1 MLQNFT
7 LFTSDQTKK
16 KYPNFSKRMAAVSG
30 GARDARVSFSCFKLL
45 KDITL
50 LNDIYKN
57 YKPTPKT
64 SSALALFDA
73 GLIGSHFIY
82 AIFENSTFY
91 NRIGA
96 TKKDRSDTYG
106 KLFSFFW
113 TVYIVIA
120 VNKKLYELKHFV
132 PSKDQENDKLRK
144 KIIYLEM
151 FSNACDIFNAFGG
164 SGIPKA
170 LVGRDFSNSLKG
182 LGCTV
187 AAGTALYAYKLSEK
201 VKPQV

>member
-73 GLIGSHFIY
+73 CLIGSHFIY

-106 KLFSFFW
+106 KLFNFFW

-120 VNKKLYELKHFV
+120 VNKKLYELKHFI
-132 PSKDQENDKLRK
+132 PSITLSLTFKAVSPQINSCQSTLLY
-144 KIIYLEM
+144 IGITFLL
-151 FSNACDIFNAFGG
+151 SN
-164 SGIPKA
+164 
-170 LVGRDFSNSLKG
+170 
-182 LGCTV
+182 
-187 AAGTALYAYKLSEK
+187 GT
-201 VKPQV
+201 